1 MIKKIIYLAFLL
13 PLAGNAQTTVIKPLV
28 KQPTAFAIITDNQTY
43 ANTKDAMHQYKTAV
57 EDDGLATYLISGDWQ
72 NPDQVKQIIIKTYQ
86 ECPSL
91 EGLVLIGDV
100 PVALVRNAQ
109 HMTTAFKMN
118 EKAFPWDQSSV
129 PTDRFYDDL
138 NLKFEFIRQDSVNH
152 QHFYYKLTED
162 SPQRLNPTFYSARI
176 KYPEKKEGDKYAAIA
191 SYLKKAAAAKADKHN
206 QLDRVFSFKIGRAHV

>member
-1 MIKKIIYLAFLL
+1 M
-13 PLAGNAQTTVIKPLV
+13 
-28 KQPTAFAIITDNQTY
+28 
-43 ANTKDAMHQYKTAV
+43 
-57 EDDGLATYLISGDWQ
+57 
-72 NPDQVKQIIIKTYQ
+72 
-86 ECPSL
+86 

-191 SYLKKAAAAKADKHN
+191 SYLKKSCCC
-206 QLDRVFSFKIGRAHV
+206 QGR

>member
-28 KQPTAFAIITDNQTY
+28 KQPTAFAIITGNQTY

-72 NPDQVKQIIIKTYQ
+72 NPDQVRQIIIKTYQ

-100 PVALVRNAQ
+100 PVA
-109 HMTTAFKMN
+109 
-118 EKAFPWDQSSV
+118 
-129 PTDRFYDDL
+129 
-138 NLKFEFIRQDSVNH
+138 
-152 QHFYYKLTED
+152 
-162 SPQRLNPTFYSARI
+162 
-176 KYPEKKEGDKYAAIA
+176 
-191 SYLKKAAAAKADKHN
+191 
-206 QLDRVFSFKIGRAHV
+206 

>member
-129 PTDRFYDDL
+129 PPDRFYEDL
-138 NLKFEFIRQDSVNH
+138 
-152 QHFYYKLTED
+152 T
-162 SPQRLNPTFYSARI
+162 
-176 KYPEKKEGDKYAAIA
+176 
-191 SYLKKAAAAKADKHN
+191 
-206 QLDRVFSFKIGRAHV
+206 